1 MKKAF
6 CVLAAVLTLVLCG
19 CQDDRAA
26 GDLEYGEDISKAQA
40 ISVISSDTSQVIE
53 TIRSKEDIEDF
64 IRRLDLEQWELKSLP
79 SEAAEIGSFGL
90 SQEETVRFGEDDKNG
105 TLYDIASITL
115 YSNSYIRFE
124 ITGFDMTFKVSKDTA
139 DYLNGYF
146 E

>member
-19 CQDDRAA
+19 CQDDWAA
-26 GDLEYGEDISKAQA
+26 GDPEYGEDISKAQA
-40 ISVISSDTSQVIE
+40 ISVISSDTSQVID

>member
-19 CQDDRAA
+19 CQDDKAA
-26 GDLEYGEDISKAQA
+26 GDPEYGEDISKAQA
-40 ISVISSDTSQVIE
+40 ISVISSDTSQVID